1 MALPIVSKI
10 GEASRDAWPR
20 VSEALDITMRSAY
33 EIAEISEAVIPKV
46 EDYVAKGKNGTLR
59 RRKVCEE
66 TVWVLSQL
74 GWLRTGPER
83 DVILAAKAFADV
95 AGDADASDDEY
106 DAACETVIEQIGLL
120 PEYLTQSAN
129 PVAQE
134 A

>member
-1 MALPIVSKI
+1 MGLPIVNKI
-10 GEASRDAWPR
+10 SEASKDAWPE
-20 VSEALDITMRSAY
+20 VSAAVEVSMRSAY
-33 EIAEISEAVIPKV
+33 EIAQISEDVVPRV
-46 EDYVAKGKNGTLR
+46 EEYVAKGKSGTLR